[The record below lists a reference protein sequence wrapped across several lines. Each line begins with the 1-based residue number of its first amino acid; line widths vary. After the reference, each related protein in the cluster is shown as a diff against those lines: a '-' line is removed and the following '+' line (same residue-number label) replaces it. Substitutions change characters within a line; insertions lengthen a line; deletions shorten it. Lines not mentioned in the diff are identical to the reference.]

1 MFGAAQFYQKAKSS
15 NDIEFENGTNIR
27 SLLQFVVVTTGGKN
41 MKYIIIACM
50 IACGMAASVSAQQFL
65 FEDDFSE
72 NRNQWPEWQDEKSSA
87 SVKDGKYILENKN
100 EKEWFW
106 VSRLIGMDLRQD
118 FEIETVLTKTTGV
131 VMGDFIGI
139 KWNVNEKETH
149 GFRIT
154 YRGWLGYGKW
164 VEGKENW
171 QNLLNW
177 KQDNAIK
184 QTFNMPNVLLVKK
197 SGDRIQFFINN
208 KSVGKAKF
216 KGETATYLQI
226 EFEGKATIEV
236 DKIRVKYTYKKT
248 VLGGWLG
255 VQMANADSEPA
266 KQFGIK
272 ETSGAFIVEIVK
284 NSPAERA
291 GILMGDVIAEFDG
304 KPIDKFETL
313 RKLVASTAPEK
324 TVPVTLIRNGAK
336 QTLQVTLGEN
346 AVKPVGQPLDAL
358 AQAELEKYAQAAAAA
373 TATPTP
379 VPTALPTST
388 PTPVVAAIKPTP
400 TPLPLA
406 TATPVPT
413 LAPTAA
419 PTLAEKKL
427 ALLIGNGAYPDAPL
441 QNPANDARA
450 MAAALKRL
458 GFDVIVKEDAGQK
471 EMKQTIDQFGQALK
485 DYDVGVFFYSGHGV
499 QVNGQNY
506 LIPVDADP
514 KSVNDVEYDCVNA
527 GRVLGKMEDAG
538 NTTNIIILDACRN
551 NPFERGWTRSA
562 QGNGLAFMNAP
573 SGSLIAYATSPGN
586 VAYDATEGVNS
597 PYTAALLQ
605 HLETPNISILEMF
618 QRVRGVVMKATDKQQ
633 IPWESTSLM
642 GNFYFNPK

>member
-1 MFGAAQFYQKAKSS
+1 
-15 NDIEFENGTNIR
+15 
-27 SLLQFVVVTTGGKN
+27 
-41 MKYIIIACM
+41 MKYMIIACM

-65 FEDDFSE
+65 FEDDFSD

-87 SVKDGKYILENKN
+87 SVKDGKYILRNHSENDG
-100 EKEWFW
+100 FSVFYP
-106 VSRLIGMDLRQD
+106 VSIDLRQD
-118 FEIETVLTKTTGV
+118 FEIQIDLNKVRGSSGEHRA
-131 VMGDFIGI
+131 GI
-139 KWNVNEKETH
+139 SWLNKEEIHIFYIDYNGWWGYNKWNKEK
-149 GFRIT
+149 
-154 YRGWLGYGKW
+154 KW
-164 VEGKENW
+164 
-171 QNLLNW
+171 
-177 KQDNAIK
+177 QDILRRKDTIIK
-184 QTFNMPNVLLVKK
+184 QTLNRSNALSLKK
-197 SGDRIQFFINN
+197 SGGNIQFFINN
-208 KSVGKAKF
+208 QSVGKIKF
-216 KGETATYLQI
+216 KGDTSNILMI
-226 EFEGKATIEV
+226 SFSGKTTIEI
-236 DKIRVKYTYKKT
+236 DSLKIKYVYKK
-248 VLGGWLG
+248 G
-255 VQMANADSEPA
+255 VSNN
-266 KQFGIK
+266 KI
-272 ETSGAFIVEIVK
+272 
-284 NSPAERA
+284 
-291 GILMGDVIAEFDG
+291 
-304 KPIDKFETL
+304 KPI
-313 RKLVASTAPEK
+313 
-324 TVPVTLIRNGAK
+324 
-336 QTLQVTLGEN
+336 
-346 AVKPVGQPLDAL
+346 GQPLDAL
-358 AQAELEKYAQAAAAA
+358 ARAELEKYAQSAAAA

-388 PTPVVAAIKPTP
+388 PTPVVTAIEPTP

-458 GFDVIVKEDAGQK
+458 GFDVIIKEDAGQK

-499 QVNGQNY
+499 QVSGQNY

-551 NPFERGWTRSA
+551 NPFERSWTRSA